1 MEACFKVRLRE
12 NPRLLVSF
20 FSVIGNCDAISYYR
34 KTFREAAQ
42 TAEME
47 LIAAQTAEME
57 LIAAQTAVAL
67 AFCKQNALFL

>member
-20 FSVIGNCDAISYYR
+20 FSVIG